1 MQSSPGLRK
10 PVMKALCQ
18 QGILSL
24 ALVALLVVG
33 NVNVAAGNPTPVD
46 LRDADALERLRQDN
60 PAHYAAIRQI
70 LAGLAETPER
80 VEGDWLQATFD
91 ARDVEVS
98 RLLLKT
104 SYPPRQRLSF
114 TLDATRYT
122 LHVVRSD
129 LVAAP
134 QVLR

>member
-1 MQSSPGLRK
+1 
-10 PVMKALCQ
+10 MKALCQ

-24 ALVALLVVG
+24 ALVALLVLGSVD
-33 NVNVAAGNPTPVD
+33 VAAGDTTSVD